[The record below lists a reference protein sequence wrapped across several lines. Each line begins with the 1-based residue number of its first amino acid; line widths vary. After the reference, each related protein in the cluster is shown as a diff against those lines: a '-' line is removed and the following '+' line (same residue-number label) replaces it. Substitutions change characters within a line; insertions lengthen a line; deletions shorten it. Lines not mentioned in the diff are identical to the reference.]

1 MADMLATLT
10 SCSFRVKD
18 IAAFRAWYKRYH
30 FGYDV
35 QMYVDPHGYVS
46 FAGEESCAFPRT
58 KDDDDNIQDVTDL
71 AAFARELCE
80 HLEDGELVNIV
91 ACGHENYRYAFFDQ
105 LIIAK
110 AYPDRP
116 IYRCGTSDLDYEG
129 CMRLIE
135 AESAAA
141 KNS

>member
-18 IAAFRAWYKRYH
+18 IAAFKTWYERYQ

-35 QMYVDPHGYVS
+35 QLYVDQHGYVS
-46 FAGEESCAFPRT
+46 FAGEESCAFPRM
-58 KDDDDNIQDVTDL
+58 KDEDDNIQDVTDL
-71 AAFARELCE
+71 VAFSRELCE

-91 ACGHENYRYAFFDQ
+91 ACGHENYRYAFYDQ

-110 AYPDRP
+110 AHPDKP
-116 IYRCGTSDLDYEG
+116 LYLSGTSDMDYEG
-129 CMRLIE
+129 CLRMIE
-135 AESAAA
+135 AQKEIV
-141 KNS
+141 K